1 MITDIIAIYM
11 DYIVENSVYIT
22 YQNVAQ
28 VDQEDDDGFG
38 FVEDTVPKAGNESSN
53 IRSIFM
59 DEASREEEYQDTI
72 QIRTTEGGDEVI
84 TTVNITPLKFNSFI
98 YKLLCISYDVLSP
111 NTQQPGNEPHPDVHT
126 WLKQITLR
134 GSVLIE
140 EYKENAL
147 VVAQTQVNSDAG
159 VIAPRPLGKTTSM
172 FNPDLKE
179 FIDKIC
185 NMINSI
191 PADNKQTG
199 DSVIGKTNIM
209 YLLRNYY
216 ETSNTPSNVS
226 ETNNLCYNQL
236 TDLWNKKYPIIV
248 EEQVTSS
255 SPGRGSANTDPYG
268 QAGQAGQSMEIEQTG
283 GTQEQTDEMLE
294 EDDDAL
300 MEYKF
305 EGVDEDSEDNN
316 KKIHVNIGSGGS
328 SRYSRRHSKK
338 YVHKTSI
345 RARSSSKKS
354 AKRGSRKMHVVKTKK
369 HTRRNDH

>member
-1 MITDIIAIYM
+1 
-11 DYIVENSVYIT
+11 
-22 YQNVAQ
+22 
-28 VDQEDDDGFG
+28 
-38 FVEDTVPKAGNESSN
+38 
-53 IRSIFM
+53 M

-72 QIRTTEGGDEVI
+72 QIRTTEGGDELTTDVVI
-84 TTVNITPLKFNSFI
+84 APLKFNPVI
-98 YKLLCISYDVLSP
+98 YKLLCISYDVLSRDTSTSSEESD
-111 NTQQPGNEPHPDVHT
+111 NAYI

-172 FNPDLKE
+172 FNTELKN
-179 FIDKIC
+179 FINKIC
-185 NMINSI
+185 EMINSI
-191 PADNKQTG
+191 PNDNQQIDG
-199 DSVIGKTNIM
+199 DVIGKTNIM

-216 ETSNTPSNVS
+216 KTSDTQSDVS
-226 ETNNLCYNQL
+226 ETSSDICYSQL
-236 TDLWNKKYPIIV
+236 TDLWNKRYPIV
-248 EEQVTSS
+248 EGQIAQSAAPSS
-255 SPGRGSANTDPYG
+255 MSIASSITVPPD
-268 QAGQAGQSMEIEQTG
+268 QSGPPMEIDQNG

-316 KKIHVNIGSGGS
+316 KKIHLNIGSGGS

-369 HTRRNDH
+369 HTRRNYH